1 MVDDI
6 AAVVAQLG
14 AGALLAKVDTELA
27 YWLIPVHQ
35 QDRPLQAIQWDSR
48 TYIDPICS
56 LWASL
61 GPHAVADALNWYLQ
75 QSGIPLDYHY
85 LDNFIIVGPP
95 TLTTMCSLAS
105 DP

>member
-6 AAVVAQLG
+6 AAIVAQLS
-14 AGALLAKVDTELA
+14 AGALLAKVDIELA

-56 LWASL
+56 LRASL
-61 GPHAVADALNWYLQ
+61 GPQDLQRSCRCIELVPPAVRNPPRFSLPRQL
-75 QSGIPLDYHY
+75 HY
-85 LDNFIIVGPP
+85 
-95 TLTTMCSLAS
+95 
-105 DP
+105 